1 MILDTSALVAIV
13 TGERDAPVL
22 LAAMRDAD
30 SLQMTTPTAL
40 ELSLVLGPDR
50 RDACMALLRQA
61 GIQLMP
67 FTAEHLA
74 AAQAGHARF
83 GRGSESPAQL
93 NFGDCFSYALAKV
106 TGQPLLFKGE
116 DFTHTDIEP
125 AYLP

>member
-1 MILDTSALVAIV
+1 MIVDTSALAAIV

-50 RDACMALLRQA
+50 LDAGTALLRQA
-61 GIQLMP
+61 GIQLVP
-67 FTAEHLA
+67 FTAEHLVV
-74 AAQAGHARF
+74 AQAGHARF
-83 GRGSESPAQL
+83 GRGAGSAAQL
-93 NFGDCFSYALAKV
+93 NFGDCFSYARAKA
-106 TGQPLLFKGE
+106 TGQPLLSKGD
-116 DFTHTDIEP
+116 DFTHADIEP